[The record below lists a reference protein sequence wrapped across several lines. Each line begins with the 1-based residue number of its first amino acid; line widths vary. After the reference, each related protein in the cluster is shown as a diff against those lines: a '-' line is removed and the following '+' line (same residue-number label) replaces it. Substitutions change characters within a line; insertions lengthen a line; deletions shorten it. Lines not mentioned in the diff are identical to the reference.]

1 MKADEIPTRFL
12 RPGLSQDRVMFK
24 RFIEKRNQ
32 TKFLIVFVD
41 ECSFNPTTVPRY
53 S

>member
-1 MKADEIPTRFL
+1 MKADERTTRFL
-12 RPGLSQDRVMFK
+12 RPGLNQGKAMFK

-32 TKFLIVFVD
+32 TKFLIVFVN
-41 ECSFNPTTVPRY
+41 ECSFISTTVPRY